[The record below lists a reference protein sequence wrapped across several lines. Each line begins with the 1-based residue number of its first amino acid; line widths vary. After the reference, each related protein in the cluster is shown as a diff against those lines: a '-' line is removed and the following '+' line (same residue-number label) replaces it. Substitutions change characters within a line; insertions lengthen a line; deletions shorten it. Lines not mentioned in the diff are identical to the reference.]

1 MSKPITEKR
10 RRCPSRYLQIVKK
23 LKDHGSRA
31 GPMNGRRRKN
41 NKDRKGKDW
50 DAKRTQPEGYYRR
63 YERERGGE
71 GKRTRIRA
79 KALLTLLNDIYE
91 PRSAT
96 GKRMISYLA
105 CLVDKEFRG
114 HSYRAHVS
122 YRVTPGFTAHV
133 WPKKSSLKVV
143 LTPYGRST
151 RRMRWDTGGGRHAC
165 GGRGARIPAGGFQR
179 VLHNA

>member
-1 MSKPITEKR
+1 MRSG
-10 RRCPSRYLQIVKK
+10 L
-23 LKDHGSRA
+23 
-31 GPMNGRRRKN
+31 
-41 NKDRKGKDW
+41 GK
-50 DAKRTQPEGYYRR
+50 GYYCR
-63 YERERGGE
+63 YEREKRGE
-71 GKRTRIRA
+71 SRRIRTRT
-79 KALLTLLNDIYE
+79 KAPLTLLNDIYE

-96 GKRMISYLA
+96 ERRMISYLA

-122 YRVTPGFTAHV
+122 YRVTPGFTALV

-143 LTPYGRST
+143 PAPCGRSA
-151 RRMRWDTGGGRHAC
+151 RRMRQDTGGGGHAC